1 MPHAMWCSVTPSK
14 NALAGNHNDS
24 SMGPH
29 VHAASESLSFPLLQ
43 VLALLFTEFLYL
55 RGWVRLRSSGKFI
68 PAWRVISFSLGL
80 FLIWM
85 AVGSPLAALD
95 EQMLTVH
102 MIQHLLLMTFAA
114 PLMLLGLPVTPFLQG
129 LPHQFA
135 HAVVDPLFGWPPVQR
150 FGRMLVRPT
159 FSWLVATATL
169 VGWHVPAIF
178 TLALQSGTLH
188 LLEQAT
194 FLVAGFLFWWPVVQ
208 PWPNAPAEPRWSILL
223 YLFLATLPCDI
234 LSAFL
239 VFSDRVA
246 YPVYLSAS
254 GQSYL
259 SVLTDQQCAGA
270 LMWTCITIVYLIPAV
285 ILSSRLLAPRNSRVD
300 SAESEFLGIVT
311 PQSNPKR
318 WRFSEDGN

>member
-1 MPHAMWCSVTPSK
+1 MRRAMSCSATPKK
-14 NALAGNHNDS
+14 NALARNHKDS
-24 SMGPH
+24 SMPPH
-29 VHAASESLSFPLLQ
+29 AHVASGSWWFPISL
-43 VLALLFTEFLYL
+43 VLALLLTEFLYL
-55 RGWVRLRSSGKFI
+55 RGWLRLRSASVKLI

-114 PLMLLGLPVTPFLQG
+114 PLILLGLPVTPFLQG

-135 HAVVDPLFGWPPVQR
+135 QAVVGPLFRWPPVQR
-150 FGRMLVRPT
+150 LGRILVRPT
-159 FSWLVATATL
+159 FSWLAATATL

-178 TLALQSGTLH
+178 TLALQSGAWH
-188 LLEQAT
+188 LFEQAT
-194 FLVAGFLFWWPVVQ
+194 FLVAGLLFWWPVVQ
-208 PWPNAPAEPRWSILL
+208 PWPNVPTEPRWSILL

-239 VFSDRVA
+239 VFSEGVA

-254 GQSYL
+254 RQSGL
-259 SVLTDQQCAGA
+259 SVLADQQCAGA
-270 LMWTCITIVYLIPAV
+270 LMWTCITIVYLVPAAT
-285 ILSSRLLAPRNSRVD
+285 LSARLLAPRDSRAD
-300 SAESEFLGIVT
+300 LAQSEFLGIVT

-318 WRFSEDGN
+318 VEVL

>member
-1 MPHAMWCSVTPSK
+1 MS
-14 NALAGNHNDS
+14 
-24 SMGPH
+24 PH
-29 VHAASESLSFPLLQ
+29 VHVASGSGWFPISLL
-43 VLALLFTEFLYL
+43 LALLLTEFLYL
-55 RGWVRLRSSGKFI
+55 RGWLRLRSASVKLI

-95 EQMLTVH
+95 EQMVTVH

-135 HAVVDPLFGWPPVQR
+135 EAVVGPLFRWPPVQR
-150 FGRMLVRPT
+150 LGRMLVRPT
-159 FSWLVATATL
+159 FSWLAATATL
-169 VGWHVPAIF
+169 VGWHIPASF
-178 TLALQSGTLH
+178 TLALQSGAWH
-188 LLEQAT
+188 LFEQAT
-194 FLVAGFLFWWPVVQ
+194 FLVAGLLFWWPVVQ

-239 VFSDRVA
+239 VFSERVA

-254 GQSYL
+254 RQSGL
-259 SVLTDQQCAGA
+259 SVLADQQCAGA
-270 LMWTCITIVYLIPAV
+270 LMWTCITIVYLVPAAT
-285 ILSSRLLAPRNSRVD
+285 LSTRLLAPRDSRAD
-300 SAESEFLGIVT
+300 LAQSEFLRIMT
-311 PQSNPKR
+311 PQSDSKR
-318 WRFSEDGN
+318 VEVL